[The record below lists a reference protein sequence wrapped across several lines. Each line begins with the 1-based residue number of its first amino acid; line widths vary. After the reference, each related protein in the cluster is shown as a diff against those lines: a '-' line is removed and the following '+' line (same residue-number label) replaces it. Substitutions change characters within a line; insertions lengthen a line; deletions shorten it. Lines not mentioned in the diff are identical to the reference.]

1 MNFNKY
7 FAFLAILVLCVLGQ
21 QAVEAHHHHLFG
33 NIGHELDKGVKQ
45 IEKVTEDVT
54 SVSGDL
60 KTVAGGI
67 EKATKVVEAGS
78 LAGAV
83 AAAAA

>member
-21 QAVEAHHHHLFG
+21 QAAEAHHHHLFG